1 MCVSLEIRKLW
12 LAKIRVGTITH
23 EKRSVHLRCDTS
35 RRRMW
40 GPRLSK
46 NTRTTTLTRLQRP
59 RAPSRHTHPSHAPLR
74 ALPGDLEHRSK
85 EFYTPRTHVYNPCEH
100 ARPPHMHTMRTMRTS
115 ESKRRVRR
123 HHTAQKEGKRRPT
136 SFKVVELDWRFR
148 LEI

>member
-23 EKRSVHLRCDTS
+23 EKRSVHLRYADADAVV
-35 RRRMW
+35 R
-40 GPRLSK
+40 GARLSL

-74 ALPGDLEHRSK
+74 GLPGDLEHRSK

-115 ESKRRVRR
+115 ESKRRGRR
-123 HHTAQKEGKRRPT
+123 QNTAQKEKATT
-136 SFKVVELDWRFR
+136 SNYF
-148 LEI
+148 